1 MQVGVLLSCHTSSVH
16 STAPLTVSV
25 HIQHRSHLVGQ
36 SAPSALA
43 YQSSN
48 VEGGCSDGR
57 EGDEEGVSGGQEEE
71 TGAGMQEEWL

>member
-1 MQVGVLLSCHTSSVH
+1 MQVGVLLSCNTSSVH

-43 YQSSN
+43 S
-48 VEGGCSDGR
+48 GDKCRDAGR
-57 EGDEEGVSGGQEEE
+57 MAVVHRTQVI
-71 TGAGMQEEWL
+71 AQM